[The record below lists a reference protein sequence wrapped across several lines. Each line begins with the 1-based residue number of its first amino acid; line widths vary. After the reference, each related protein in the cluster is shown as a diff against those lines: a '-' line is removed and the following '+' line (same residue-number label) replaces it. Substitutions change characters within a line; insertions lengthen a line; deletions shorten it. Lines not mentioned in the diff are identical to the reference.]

1 MASGIVGRE
10 AQLLEVERFLD
21 ASAAGFAVL
30 VLKGDA
36 GIGKT
41 TLWREARGRAQER
54 GALVLSSLP
63 SAAEAKLSF
72 AAVADLLGRVE
83 GDAFAAL
90 PDPQRDAL
98 EVALLRRRPAGKG
111 PDSRAVAA
119 AFLTLI
125 RGLAA
130 DRHVILAVD
139 DWQWLDPPSRRV
151 FEFAARRLEDEPVG
165 LVCSIRPPSSA
176 WPADDRVTHVAVGP
190 LSLAAL
196 GRIVSANL
204 GRPLPRPALVRIAEA
219 SGGNPFYALEIARLM
234 AEQGPER
241 AAGAPRVPVPD
252 DLRKLTAGR
261 VRRLPPAARDAVLLA
276 AVVSGP
282 DRASMDLEALG
293 PAEEAGIVAVDAA
306 GRVEFT
312 HPLFAVAAYESVPV
326 ARRRELHRR
335 AAELVAEPE
344 ERARQ
349 LALASVGPDP
359 AVAGQLDAGAASAA
373 ARGAFEAAA
382 ELAELASR
390 LTPPDDASDASRR
403 LLAAARFHFD
413 AGDLDRADE
422 LAEQLLAVA
431 PSGALRARALWL
443 RSDIVARRSDFAEAG
458 GLAAAALDHT
468 DDDREL
474 RAAIELHLVYCA
486 VSAGNLPGAEPYAR
500 AALGDA
506 EAIGHD
512 GMRADA
518 LAVLTMAEF
527 LSGRGLDR
535 ARLERALA
543 LEDEA
548 MARAFMMRP
557 RVIQGMLQ
565 LWTGEVGEAR
575 RTLAAMHADLVA
587 RGQEGA
593 APMLAQYLVWAQ
605 VWGGELGPAA
615 QAAAGAVEAAELLDD
630 PAVSAIALSASA
642 LVHAYDGHSQV
653 ARGEAGAAL
662 AHFERLGWR
671 SGVIWPLWALGLADL
686 ADGNPAGVHGLLGP
700 LAEQVVLMGPTDPV
714 LRMFVPDE
722 VEALVALGALDLA
735 DEYLQPFEHS
745 AAELDRAW
753 AIAAAGRCRGALEAA
768 RGAQDDAAA
777 AFERALAAHDAADMP
792 LERARTQLLAGE
804 AFRRFRRRGRA
815 KEMLEAARATFEAA
829 GAPAWAARARDGLA
843 RLGRPGAGGD
853 TLTETERRLAELA
866 ASGLTNHEVAARAFV
881 SVKTVEA
888 NLTRVYRKL
897 GVRSRVGLANALHE
911 AQGEGPPA

>member
-686 ADGNPAGVHGLLGP
+686 ADGNPAGVHGLLKP

-722 VEALVALGALDLA
+722 VEALVALGELELA
-735 DEYLQPFEHS
+735 DEYLRPFEHS

-753 AIAAAGRCRGALEAA
+753 AIGAAGRCRGALEAA

-777 AFERALAAHDAADMP
+777 AFERALAAHDTVDMP

-804 AFRRFRRRGRA
+804 AFRRFRQRGRA
-815 KEMLEAARATFEAA
+815 KEMLEAALATFEAA

-911 AQGEGPPA
+911 APRKGPPA